1 MAKGKN
7 IPIKYTNRDFNSI
20 KKELIEYTKRYH
32 PDTYNDFSKA
42 SFGEIIFDLV
52 SYVGDSLS
60 FYVDYQANE
69 SFIDTAVEFAN
80 IRKHAK
86 SMGYSYTGV
95 PVSYGVASFFILIP
109 SNADGNA
116 PDTNYAPV
124 LKKNSAIRSSNGVSF
139 LLLEDVDFFNSEN
152 DIVEARYDE
161 INGGVT
167 HYAVRAFGQVS
178 SGKMQ
183 LIELDLSSTTFEKF
197 RRVRIGDSTISEI
210 ISVEDSEGNKYYEV
224 DFLSQE
230 SVLLETTNPT
240 ARQDGVRSIMKP
252 FVTARKFI
260 LEQDNTGTY
269 LQFGFGSDDDDDSG
283 LTDPSDVAL
292 RLHARNHI
300 TNNSFDPNKMLGTD
314 KLGISPYG
322 TTIKV
327 VIRKNDSTNVN
338 VGTRG
343 LDTILEASMKFEAEI
358 DLNSSKVSNVRGS
371 LEVTNDKPIVGQS
384 LDLAADEIKI
394 QAKNYY
400 ATQNRAITKQDY
412 EALAYFMPKKFGS
425 IKRVNVINDPSATNR
440 KIAMY
445 VLSQNSDGHLI
456 ISNDRIKNNLK
467 TWLTKYKNINDQIE
481 IFDGKIVNF
490 GINFEVSVDPRF
502 NKEEVTNL
510 AIKNLKDKYS
520 TKLYIGEPIYITEIS
535 NILSKTKGVNDVS
548 NIEVVNIKNGNY
560 STITLEFNKVLSK
573 DNTYYKTPK
582 NVVMELKFP
591 SKDIKGKAK

>member
-20 KKELIEYTKRYH
+20 KKDLIEYAKRYH
-32 PDTYNDFSKA
+32 PDIYSDFSEA
-42 SFGEIIFDLV
+42 SFGELIFDLV

-60 FYVDYQANE
+60 FYLDYQANE
-69 SFIDTAVEFAN
+69 SFMDTAVEFAN
-80 IRKHAK
+80 LRKHAK
-86 SMGYSYTGV
+86 SLGYSYTGV
-95 PVSYGVASFFILIP
+95 PVSYGVASFYVLIP

-124 LKKNSAIRSSNGVSF
+124 LKKNSAVRSSNGVSF
-139 LLLEDVDFFNSEN
+139 LLLEDVDFSNSQN

-161 INGGVT
+161 SNGGVT
-167 HYAVRAFGQVS
+167 HYAIRAFGQIS

-183 LIELDLSSTTFEKF
+183 LIEIDLSSTTFEKF
-197 RRVRIGDSTISEI
+197 RRVRIGDSTISEVVT
-210 ISVEDSEGNKYYEV
+210 VEDSEGNKFYEV

-252 FVTARKFI
+252 YVTARRFV

-269 LQFGFGSDDDDDSG
+269 LQFGFGSEDDDDSG
-283 LTDPSDVAL
+283 LADPSDVAL

-300 TNNSFDPNKMLGTD
+300 TDNSFDPNKMLGTD

-322 TTIKV
+322 TTLKV
-327 VIRKNDSTNVN
+327 IIRKNDSTNVN
-338 VGTRG
+338 VGARG
-343 LDTILEASMKFEAEI
+343 IDTILEASMKFESEI
-358 DLNSSKVSNVRGS
+358 DLNSSKVNDVRGS

-384 LDLAADEIKI
+384 LDLAAEEIKI

-412 EALAYFMPKKFGS
+412 ESLAYFMPKKFGS
-425 IKRVNVINDPSATNR
+425 IKRINIVNDPSATNR

-456 ISNDRIKNNLK
+456 LSNDRIKNNLK

-490 GINFEVSVDPRF
+490 GINFEISIDSRF
-502 NKEEVTNL
+502 NKEEVVNL

-535 NILSKTKGVNDVS
+535 NILSKTKGVVDVS
-548 NIEVVNIKNGNY
+548 NIEVVNKKNGNY
-560 STITLEFNKVLSK
+560 STTPMDLNKVLSK